1 MTDTDQLTP
10 KLLKQLRQYWQQQ
23 HDHAFKGSV
32 RWQESRRV
40 LQLIK
45 PSPADAAPS
54 DESI

>member
-1 MTDTDQLTP
+1 MTDTNQLTP

-45 PSPADAAPS
+45 T
-54 DESI
+54 ITG